1 MFSQGARQAGAGIPA
16 ASSAT
21 QAQAIAVS
29 RRPHE
34 VSVRTFYE
42 LCEAIVVAV
51 RHQCSDREGSDDA
64 KLALLCIC
72 AVGALFAVAGGAL
85 ALGAGGAM
93 LGLGIS
99 IMAFAVFY
107 AILG

>member
-34 VSVRTFYE
+34 VLVRTFYE

-64 KLALLCIC
+64 NKGSVLWIGWHC
-72 AVGALFAVAGGAL
+72 
-85 ALGAGGAM
+85 
-93 LGLGIS
+93 S
-99 IMAFAVFY
+99 AFALWVPSLRLQEEPSR
-107 AILG
+107 LGPEGRCSHWAYL